1 VIDGGHGGARS
12 WKVVELN
19 GVRYRSP
26 SRSVVVVCID
36 GGDPSRVLRA
46 GRRGRRRPNVA
57 RFMRTGF
64 ATVVQGSVP
73 SVTCPNNMSI
83 ATGVPQSVH
92 GISGNF

>member
-26 SRSVVVVCID
+26 SRSVVVVCI
-36 GGDPSRVLRA
+36 V
-46 GRRGRRRPNVA
+46 
-57 RFMRTGF
+57 
-64 ATVVQGSVP
+64 TVVQGGAP